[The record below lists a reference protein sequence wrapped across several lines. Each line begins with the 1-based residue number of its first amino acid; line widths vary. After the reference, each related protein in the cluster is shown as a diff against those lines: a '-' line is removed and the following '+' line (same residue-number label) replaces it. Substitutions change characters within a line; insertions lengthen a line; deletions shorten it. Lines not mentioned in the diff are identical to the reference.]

1 MAGYLA
7 RKLGGYHIKALAEH
21 FNRDPVVMSQGIMK
35 VERKLM
41 TDGAVQ
47 QTIITLEEVLTRN
60 RKKKILL

>member
-1 MAGYLA
+1 VAGYLA

-41 TDGAVQ
+41 TDGAFQ
-47 QTIITLEEVLTRN
+47 QTMTTLEEVLTRN
-60 RKKKILL
+60 RKKRILL